1 MLPCAPLFRNKR
13 RIQMNHSLNKK
24 EIEMSKALRKVRPVV
39 EATVVSLALVAA
51 ALAVPAVILYAV

>member
-1 MLPCAPLFRNKR
+1 
-13 RIQMNHSLNKK
+13 MNHSLNKK